1 MNGTPMTR
9 FGEALVVFEGP
20 GRISWRAA
28 EHGEWAPDGIWPEQT
43 LRTLLAEH
51 IDSGSPLLVVLDE
64 ARDTVPVLREEW
76 DRAPYSVRAALTGAH
91 TLARTGTDGAAEAAG
106 TARTR
111 RGTELAASGT
121 PCAEFGRCAEHGEII
136 EVRVPFLDWLPEP
149 VRARAAAFLAESD
162 ETLARTPTALLPP
175 LLLEEPRPQHQ
186 QAAPQVRFA
195 RRLLP
200 GALTPARLSAAVRHI
215 FGDRTAQYEGP
226 TARYSGA
233 AVAC

>member
-1 MNGTPMTR
+1 MNGTPMLR

-20 GRISWRAA
+20 ARINWRTARQ
-28 EHGEWAPDGIWPEQT
+28 GEWAPDGIWPEQT
-43 LRTLLAEH
+43 LRALLADH

-76 DRAPYSVRAALTGAH
+76 ERAPYPVRAALAGAH
-91 TLARTGTDGAAEAAG
+91 TLARTETDEAGARPATEH
-106 TARTR
+106 ARTD
-111 RGTELAASGT
+111 A
-121 PCAEFGRCAEHGEII
+121 PCAEFGGCAGHGEII

-175 LLLEEPRPQHQ
+175 LLLEDPRPQPQHT
-186 QAAPQVRFA
+186 APHVRFA

-200 GALTPARLSAAVRHI
+200 GALTTARLAAAVRHI
-215 FGDRTAQYEGP
+215 FGHRQPHREETAP
-226 TARYSGA
+226 RYGGT